1 MSEWKAGVLEKVKLL
16 EGISRKEWERLKKVV
31 DETFENQE
39 REIKRELKL
48 SSDMAEKT
56 TQSSLF

>member
-39 REIKRELKL
+39 IEIKRELKL
-48 SSDMAEKT
+48 SSDMAEKI

>member
-39 REIKRELKL
+39 RETKRELKP
-48 SSDMAEKT
+48 SSDMAEKI

>member
-1 MSEWKAGVLEKVKLL
+1 MSEWKDEVLEKVKSLD
-16 EGISRKEWERLKKVV
+16 GISKKEWECLKKVV

-39 REIKRELKL
+39 REIKRKLKL
-48 SSDMAEKT
+48 SSDAAEKI